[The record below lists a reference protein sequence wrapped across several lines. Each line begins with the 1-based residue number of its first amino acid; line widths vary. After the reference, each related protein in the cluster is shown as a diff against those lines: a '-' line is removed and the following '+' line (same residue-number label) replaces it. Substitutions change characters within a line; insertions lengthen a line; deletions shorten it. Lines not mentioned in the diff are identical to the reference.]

1 MKIVIIE
8 DEPLAQQRLQKILL
22 DIEPQ
27 AQVVGLI
34 DSIETGLTWFEDHID
49 YDLVLA
55 DIQLGDGLSLDLL
68 KSAEVNK
75 PVIFVTAFD
84 HYALSAFEHLSVAY
98 LLKPIQAD
106 ALAQALHKAKSFN
119 QPIDMRQ
126 ILQLLRPEQ
135 SGNYQ
140 QRLLIR
146 YGSNLKAVPF
156 DEIACFYVEERVVM
170 VATLDK
176 RHLAA
181 DQNLEQLEKM
191 VDPAKF
197 FRINRKVLV
206 NIKAIKNMQTYSRSR
221 VLLQLEPEVNTD
233 LIVSTERASAFKKW
247 LEG

>member
-8 DEPLAQQRLQKILL
+8 DEPLAQQRLQKILH
-22 DIEPQ
+22 DIDPQ
-27 AQVVGLI
+27 AEVVGLI
-34 DSIETGLTWFEDHID
+34 DSIETGLTWFENHND

-68 KSAEVNK
+68 KSAVAQK

-98 LLKPIQAD
+98 LLKPIQAE
-106 ALAQALHKAKSFN
+106 ALAQAMQKAKSFT
-119 QPIDMRQ
+119 QPLDVQ
-126 ILQLLRPEQ
+126 QLLQLLHPA
-135 SGNYQ
+135 SKSSYQ

-146 YGSNLKAVPF
+146 YGSNLKAVSF

-170 VATLDK
+170 VATADK

-191 VDPAKF
+191 VDPSKF

-221 VLLQLEPEVNTD
+221 VMLQLEPEVNTD
-233 LIVSTERASAFKKW
+233 LIVSTERAAAFKKW

>member
-8 DEPLAQQRLQKILL
+8 DEPLAQQRLEKLLL

-27 AQVVGLI
+27 AEIVARI
-34 DSIETGLTWFEDHID
+34 DSLETGLPWFEKNPA
-49 YDLVLA
+49 YDLVIA
-55 DIQLGDGLSLDLL
+55 DIQLADGLSLDLL
-68 KSAEVNK
+68 KAAQVSK

-98 LLKPIQAD
+98 LLKPIQAE
-106 ALAQALHKAKSFN
+106 ALAQALQKAKSFG
-119 QPIDMRQ
+119 QSLD
-126 ILQLLRPEQ
+126 LTQLLALVRVDH
-135 SGNYQ
+135 GGGYQ

-176 RHLAA
+176 RNLAA

-191 VDPAKF
+191 VDPSKF

-206 NIKAIKNMQTYSRSR
+206 NIRAIKNMQTYSRSR
-221 VLLQLEPEVNTD
+221 VMLQLEPDVNTD
-233 LIVSTERASAFKKW
+233 LIVSTERAAAFKKW

>member
-8 DEPLAQQRLQKILL
+8 DEPLAQQRLQKILQ
-22 DIEPQ
+22 DIDSQ
-27 AQVVGLI
+27 AEVVALI
-34 DSIETGLTWFEDHID
+34 DSIETGLTWFEGHKD

-68 KSAEVNK
+68 KSAEVSK

-106 ALAQALHKAKSFN
+106 ALAQALQKAKNFN
-119 QPIDMRQ
+119 QPLDVRQ
-126 ILQLLRPEQ
+126 LLQLLRPEQ
-135 SGNYQ
+135 GSSYQ

-170 VATLDK
+170 VATIDK

-221 VLLQLEPEVNTD
+221 VMLQLEPEVNTD